1 MATDVVA
8 NDRLLARM
16 FPMMETAFQ
25 HVAYSRVCELT
36 ATLNSPHQSW
46 ASVIGQPSYAGGLR
60 LQIPSCCP
68 VANSLK
74 LQKQQAAQVG
84 VIVGISNP

>member
-8 NDRLLARM
+8 NERLLARM
-16 FPMMETAFQ
+16 LPMMETAFQ

-46 ASVIGQPSYAGGLR
+46 ASVIGQPS
-60 LQIPSCCP
+60 
-68 VANSLK
+68 
-74 LQKQQAAQVG
+74 
-84 VIVGISNP
+84 